1 MVRSNKLAPD
11 LWPVFCVLG
20 LLIFG
25 VVMVYDASSAQA
37 LQSFNDKYF
46 FLREQIKWVVL
57 GIGVAIGAFFFDHR
71 KLKAFALPGLVV
83 SIILLMAVFV
93 PGFGVKAYGAHR
105 WINLGFTVLQPS
117 ELAKLSLILYLSTWL
132 TIKEKG
138 RLIAFMLLVSTLVGL
153 IILEPDMGT
162 AIVLLTTSL
171 SIYFVAG
178 GEILGL
184 IAMVPVIVI
193 GAIGLAIKSPYRL
206 RRITTFF
213 NPDSDPLGASYHI
226 RQAVIAIGSGGVFGL
241 GLGNSRQKYSYLP
254 ESMTDSIFA
263 IIAEELGLIGATVLL
278 GFFVFFFY
286 RSFKAV
292 LAVEDKFGKLLGS
305 GILFWLCSQT
315 IVNIASMNALIPLTG
330 VPLPFISYGGSAL
343 ITEMLG
349 VGILFNIIYRSGKS
363 K

>member
-1 MVRSNKLAPD
+1 MVRSNKLGID
-11 LWPVFCVLG
+11 YWPIFCVLG

-25 VVMVYDASSAQA
+25 IVMVYDASSAQA

-46 FLREQIKWVVL
+46 FLKEQIKWVVL
-57 GIGVAIGAFFFDHR
+57 GIGVAIGAYFFDYHR
-71 KLKAFALPGLVV
+71 LKTLALPALVI
-83 SIILLMAVFV
+83 SIILLVAVFI
-93 PGFGVKAYGAHR
+93 PGLGVRAYGAHR

-117 ELAKLSLILYLSTWL
+117 ELAKLSLIIYLSTWL
-132 TIKEKG
+132 TVKERG
-138 RLIAFMLLVSTLVGL
+138 RLPAFMLLISLLVGL

-162 AIVLLTTSL
+162 AIVLLTSSL

-178 GEILGL
+178 GEVLGL
-184 IAMVPVIVI
+184 IALVPVILL
-193 GAIGLAIKSPYRL
+193 GGIGLAIKSPYRL

-213 NPDSDPLGASYHI
+213 DPESDPLGASYHI
-226 RQAVIAIGSGGVFGL
+226 RQAIIAIGSGGVFGL

-263 IIAEELGLIGATVLL
+263 IISEELGLIGATVLL

-286 RSFKAV
+286 RSFKAI
-292 LAVEDKFGKLLGS
+292 LAVEDKFGKILGC

-330 VPLPFISYGGSAL
+330 VPLPLISYGGSAL
-343 ITEMLG
+343 VTEMLG
-349 VGILFNIIYRSGKS
+349 IGILFNIIYRSK
-363 K
+363 

>member
-1 MVRSNKLAPD
+1 MVRSDKLAPD

-20 LLIFG
+20 LLLFG
-25 VVMVYDASSAQA
+25 IVMVYDASSAQA

-46 FLREQIKWVVL
+46 FLKEQIKWVIL
-57 GIGVAIGAFFFDHR
+57 GVGVGVAAFLFDYR
-71 KLKAFALPGLVV
+71 RLKALALPALVT
-83 SIILLMAVFV
+83 SIILLLAVFV
-93 PGFGVKAYGAHR
+93 PGLGVRAYGAHR

-132 TIKEKG
+132 TVKEKG
-138 RLIAFMLLVSTLVGL
+138 RLPAFMLLISILVGL

-162 AIVLLTTSL
+162 AVVLLTTSI

-184 IAMVPVIVI
+184 LALVPVIVL

-213 NPDSDPLGASYHI
+213 DPDSDPLGASYHI
-226 RQAVIAIGSGGVFGL
+226 RQAIIAIGSGGIFGL

-263 IIAEELGLIGATVLL
+263 IIAEELGLIGATILL
-278 GFFVFFFY
+278 GLFVFFFY
-286 RSFKAV
+286 RSFRAV
-292 LAVEDKFGKLLGS
+292 LAVEDKFGKILGS

-315 IVNIASMNALIPLTG
+315 LVNIASMSALIPLTG
-330 VPLPFISYGGSAL
+330 VPLPLISYGGSAL
-343 ITEMLG
+343 VTEMLG
-349 VGILFNIIYRSGKS
+349 IGILFNIIYRSK
-363 K
+363 